1 MEDPSGSGQSLVVA
15 TRWSL
20 WGCWVFV
27 GMLSLCGDV
36 ESLWGC
42 RGGCVS

>member
-27 GMLSLCGDV
+27 HGDV
-36 ESLWGC
+36 GSLWGC
-42 RGGCVS
+42 RDGCVS